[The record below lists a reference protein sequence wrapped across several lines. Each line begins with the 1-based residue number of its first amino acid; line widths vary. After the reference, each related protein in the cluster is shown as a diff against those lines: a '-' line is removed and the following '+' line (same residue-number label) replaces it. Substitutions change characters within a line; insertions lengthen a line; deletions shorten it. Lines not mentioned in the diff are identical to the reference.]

1 MGGLSN
7 SEEEEIEV
15 TAAVLASLCCL
26 VLAAIASGLTLGV
39 CSLDT
44 LKLQTKAETGTKLE
58 KAASLS
64 LLPLLK
70 NRHQLLCTLLILN
83 SIANEALPIFLDEVV
98 PSYVAVI
105 LSVTFILLFG
115 EIIPAAIIT
124 GPNQL
129 MIASK
134 FTSLIIL
141 VKWLLYPIAYPMS
154 VLLDNILGP
163 EGDEV
168 MSRDELNALV
178 QITQM
183 NQTQAETD
191 ESRETLTTH
200 EVNAISGVFS
210 MEKKTA
216 SDIMISIDKVDMIS
230 SDTILNLDT
239 MRMIDKMGHSRLPVY
254 KNDNKNIILGYLL
267 VKKLIVINTE
277 KNDKINEASLTKA
290 VVIGANQKLTEVLNT
305 FQSGHAHLAI
315 VSNNANELQMA
326 INNGK
331 APAAYCKPLGIITF
345 EDVIENVLN
354 MNIMD
359 EYDKLRENINTN
371 GLSVN
376 LTKALIRTPAF
387 AKTLTSEINSA
398 ILTRSKS
405 SGSDQLGTGGSGD
418 HDVAKDGFKRGTLM
432 SRLGFL
438 SPKSDQSNVGY
449 LGLASEPF
457 QVTGK
462 QLLLQPSTKYSNDDD
477 YVAQL

>member
-1 MGGLSN
+1 
-7 SEEEEIEV
+7 
-15 TAAVLASLCCL
+15 
-26 VLAAIASGLTLGV
+26 
-39 CSLDT
+39 
-44 LKLQTKAETGTKLE
+44 
-58 KAASLS
+58 
-64 LLPLLK
+64 
-70 NRHQLLCTLLILN
+70 
-83 SIANEALPIFLDEVV
+83 
-98 PSYVAVI
+98 
-105 LSVTFILLFG
+105 
-115 EIIPAAIIT
+115 
-124 GPNQL
+124 
-129 MIASK
+129 
-134 FTSLIIL
+134 
-141 VKWLLYPIAYPMS
+141 
-154 VLLDNILGP
+154 
-163 EGDEV
+163 
-168 MSRDELNALV
+168 
-178 QITQM
+178 M
-183 NQTQAETD
+183 NQTEAETN
-191 ESRETLTTH
+191 ESRETLTSH

-239 MRMIDKMGHSRLPVY
+239 MRTIDKMGHSRLPVY

-267 VKKLIVINTE
+267 VKKLILINTD

-290 VVIGANQKLTEVLNT
+290 VVIGANQKLADVLNT

-331 APAAYCKPLGIITF
+331 APADYCKPLGIITF

-359 EYDKLRENINTN
+359 EYDKLRENISTINTN

-398 ILTRSKS
+398 MLTRCKSELGSGGGS
-405 SGSDQLGTGGSGD
+405 SGDP
-418 HDVAKDGFKRGTLM
+418 DVAKDGFKRGTLM

-462 QLLLQPSTKYSNDDD
+462 QSLLQPSTKYSNDDD